1 MLGECRARHKA
12 ETAQTGAGS
21 GGHAQSLQRRE
32 PERGPQRSRRETPRN
47 EPEVRFSEAGYVCN
61 QVLDIC
67 LCHTAGIATDKRLVY
82 GKRQGITQ
90 PASASN
96 IAVPCANPVER
107 GGARCVEDDPFRCTP
122 ERSSDECHP
131 PDRNPR

>member
-1 MLGECRARHKA
+1 MCVTPVDLPRLFLPGQKSRLC
-12 ETAQTGAGS
+12 
-21 GGHAQSLQRRE
+21 
-32 PERGPQRSRRETPRN
+32 QRSAVAKNP
-47 EPEVRFSEAGYVCN
+47 
-61 QVLDIC
+61 DIC
-67 LCHTAGIATDKRLVY
+67 LCDNAGIATDNRLVY